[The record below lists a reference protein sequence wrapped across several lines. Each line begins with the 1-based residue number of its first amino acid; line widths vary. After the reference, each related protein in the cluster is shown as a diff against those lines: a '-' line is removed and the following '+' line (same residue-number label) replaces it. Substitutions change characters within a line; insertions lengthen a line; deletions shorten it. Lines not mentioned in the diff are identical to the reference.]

1 MSEFTSENTP
11 GWEGLRPEYC
21 AAIAVDCLFT
31 FMKAEGKLS
40 IAKYQQQAHNKDLQE
55 VQRELDQVAQRMG
68 TLRRALFEVGIPQIQ
83 FQDAHVIESIHGKR
97 FHSMEITRTGEEP
110 DWRRTFPPHAL
121 LDRNR
126 RYGTDDQQAIS
137 EIKLPQSK
145 EVLIRWFDS
154 SYPTEAVLQP
164 DTELIFMKDDFCMS
178 PGTPYVDRLF
188 WELRRQKRFHL
199 IVFGVC
205 DEICNLRNV
214 LLLLA
219 SVFHVVYVRDCTFPL
234 DPNQREPAIQYM
246 EQFNRLGQG
255 LTGHFS
261 VATSEPLISSFYRVS
276 S

>member
-1 MSEFTSENTP
+1 MS
-11 GWEGLRPEYC
+11 GWKELRPNHC

-40 IAKYQQQAHNKDLQE
+40 IAAYQQQAHHKNLQE
-55 VQRELDQVAQRMG
+55 VQAEIDQVAQRMG
-68 TLRRALFEVGIPQIQ
+68 TLRRALFEAGVPQIQ

-97 FHSMEITRTGEEP
+97 FHSMEIIREGQDP
-110 DWRRTFPPHAL
+110 DWIRTFPPHAL

-137 EIKLPQSK
+137 EIKLPHSK

-154 SYPTEAVLQP
+154 CYPAEAILQP
-164 DTELIFMKDDFCMS
+164 KTELIFMKDDFCMS

-188 WELRRQKRFHL
+188 WELRRQGRFNL

-219 SVFHVVYVRDCTFPL
+219 SVFHVVYVKDCTFPL

-255 LTGHFS
+255 RTGNFS
-261 VATSEPLISSFYRVS
+261 VSTSEQLIPLFYQ
-276 S
+276 